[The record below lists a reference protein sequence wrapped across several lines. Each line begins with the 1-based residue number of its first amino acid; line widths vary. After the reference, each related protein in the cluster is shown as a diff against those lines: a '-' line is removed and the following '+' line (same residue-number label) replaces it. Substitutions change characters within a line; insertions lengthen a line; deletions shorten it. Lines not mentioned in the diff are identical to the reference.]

1 MSLTT
6 VDGNILTNVT
16 VTRSMI
22 ANGAVGVA
30 QISPLTG
37 LTFANT
43 ISTSMTITSGN
54 NFLSVGPLTAANG
67 AVITV
72 SANSRWVIL

>member
-6 VDGNILTNVT
+6 VDGSILSNVT
-16 VTRSMI
+16 VTQSMV
-22 ANGAVGVA
+22 ANGAIGMVH
-30 QISPLTG
+30 ISPLPG

-43 ISTSMTITSGN
+43 ISSSITIANGN

-67 AVITV
+67 TVITV

>member
-6 VDGNILTNVT
+6 VEGSILSNVT
-16 VTRSMI
+16 VTQSMI
-22 ANGAVGVA
+22 ANGAVGMIH
-30 QISPLTG
+30 ISPLPG
-37 LTFANT
+37 LTFSNT
-43 ISTSMTITSGN
+43 ISTSMTVTSGN

>member
-1 MSLTT
+1 
-6 VDGNILTNVT
+6 
-16 VTRSMI
+16 
-22 ANGAVGVA
+22 
-30 QISPLTG
+30 
-37 LTFANT
+37 
-43 ISTSMTITSGN
+43 MTITSGN